1 MGEGRSGDN
10 DVKDTDM
17 NSGAGGL
24 SGAPSIGEA
33 FGGWYKNWRP
43 WTVVGWGI
51 KNSIEKTFGA
61 GAAEQG
67 AFENL
72 KIRLVNMA
80 SKVIGILKESLG
92 AETQKN
98 GEEILAKEKAA
109 RKGAGSID
117 LSGVGPVGKVVPE
130 ITAEKEVGTGKGLIS
145 KVKSP
150 VVSTEISATIAKA
163 AAMKAVPGG
172 MALISDKGLDLQMPD
187 IGNGR

>member
-117 LSGVGPVGKVVPE
+117 LSNEWPTGKV
-130 ITAEKEVGTGKGLIS
+130 S
-145 KVKSP
+145 KAKSP
-150 VVSTEISATIAKA
+150 VISKDISATIAKA
-163 AAMKAVPGG
+163 AAKKAVPGG

>member
-1 MGEGRSGDN
+1 MGEGRPGDN

-67 AFENL
+67 AFEYL

-80 SKVIGILKESLG
+80 SKVLGILKESLG

-130 ITAEKEVGTGKGLIS
+130 TAEKEVGTGKGLIS

-150 VVSTEISATIAKA
+150 VVSTDISATIAKA

-172 MALISDKGLDLQMPD
+172 MALISDKGMDLQMPD

>member
-1 MGEGRSGDN
+1 MGEGRPDNN

-17 NSGAGGL
+17 NSGAGELRGV
-24 SGAPSIGEA
+24 PSIGEA

-51 KNSIEKTFGA
+51 KNSIEKTFGV

-67 AFENL
+67 EFENL

-117 LSGVGPVGKVVPE
+117 LFEVGPTEKAVPE
-130 ITAEKEVGTGKGLIS
+130 TAEKEAGTGKGLIS
-145 KVKSP
+145 KAKSP
-150 VVSTEISATIAKA
+150 VISKDISATIAKA
-163 AAMKAVPGG
+163 AAKKAVPGG

>member
-1 MGEGRSGDN
+1 MGEGRPGDN

-51 KNSIEKTFGA
+51 KNSIEKTFGV

-67 AFENL
+67 AFEYL

-80 SKVIGILKESLG
+80 SKVLGILKESLG

-150 VVSTEISATIAKA
+150 VVSTDISATIAKA

>member
-1 MGEGRSGDN
+1 MGEGRPGDN

-98 GEEILAKEKAA
+98 GEEIFAKEKAA

-117 LSGVGPVGKVVPE
+117 LSNEWPTGKAVPE
-130 ITAEKEVGTGKGLIS
+130 TAEKEAGTGKGLIGE
-145 KVKSP
+145 VKP
-150 VVSTEISATIAKA
+150 RVVSTDISATSAKA
-163 AAMKAVPGG
+163 AAKKAVPGG

>member
-1 MGEGRSGDN
+1 
-10 DVKDTDM
+10 
-17 NSGAGGL
+17 
-24 SGAPSIGEA
+24 
-33 FGGWYKNWRP
+33 
-43 WTVVGWGI
+43 
-51 KNSIEKTFGA
+51 
-61 GAAEQG
+61 
-67 AFENL
+67 
-72 KIRLVNMA
+72 MA

-117 LSGVGPVGKVVPE
+117 LSGVGPVGKAVPE
-130 ITAEKEVGTGKGLIS
+130 TAGKEAGTGKGLIS

-150 VVSTEISATIAKA
+150 VVSTDISATIAKA

>member
-1 MGEGRSGDN
+1 MGEGRPGDN

-80 SKVIGILKESLG
+80 SKVIGILKESLV
-92 AETQKN
+92 
-98 GEEILAKEKAA
+98 LAKEKAA
-109 RKGAGSID
+109 RKGAVSID
-117 LSGVGPVGKVVPE
+117 LFEVGPTEKAVPE
-130 ITAEKEVGTGKGLIS
+130 TADKEAGTGKGLIS
-145 KVKSP
+145 KAKSP
-150 VVSTEISATIAKA
+150 VISKDISATIAKA
-163 AAMKAVPGG
+163 AAKKAVPGG
-172 MALISDKGLDLQMPD
+172 MALISDKGMDLQMPD

>member
-150 VVSTEISATIAKA
+150 VVSTDISATIAKA

>member
-1 MGEGRSGDN
+1 MGEGRPSDN
-10 DVKDTDM
+10 DVKDTEM

-117 LSGVGPVGKVVPE
+117 LSGVGPTEKAVPE
-130 ITAEKEVGTGKGLIS
+130 TADKEAGTGKGLIS
-145 KVKSP
+145 KAKSP
-150 VVSTEISATIAKA
+150 VISKDISATIAKA
-163 AAMKAVPGG
+163 AAKKAVPGG